1 MTAERVLSSS
11 DVLTPSYPSTSS
23 QTHKALIAYTRCT
36 EMLENEEDQKRLEQV
51 SLLLAEQAKVIQDEL
66 LGYALYW
73 GRGRGHVQGRDR
85 A

>member
-23 QTHKALIAYTRCT
+23 QTHKALIAYTRYA

-51 SLLLAEQAKVIQDEL
+51 SLLLAEAKVIQDEL

-73 GRGRGHVQGRDR
+73 GRGRRD
-85 A
+85 

>member
-1 MTAERVLSSS
+1 MTAEQALSSS

-23 QTHKALIAYTRCT
+23 QTHKALIAYTRCA